1 MTLGL
6 FALILLAACLH
17 AGWNFFAKR
26 AGGSLTVLWL
36 GAVVSTLAT
45 LPVAI
50 AVQWG
55 QPLSTEGVLIG
66 TGSGVIH
73 GVYWWGLARMYR
85 HGDISLA
92 YPIARGSGVM
102 GTAVG
107 AALLVRDPM
116 SLTGVA
122 GIASVSLGVLALGF
136 QRRQSG
142 VRARAVALALLT
154 GASITGYSLI
164 DDQGVEHMSPPVY
177 LAIETGVGAA
187 IVGLAGRRRLRVSI
201 APMYRAHAATVWI
214 VGIVS
219 PLTYLVILFAYSL
232 GPVGYVVAV
241 REFSVVIAAILGAR
255 FLGERIGFWRRAG
268 IALVVAGMVLIKI
281 A

>member
-1 MTLGL
+1 MALGL
-6 FALILLAACLH
+6 FALILLAALLH

-26 AGGSLTVLWL
+26 SGGSLTVLWL
-36 GAVVSTLAT
+36 GAAVSTLAT
-45 LPVAI
+45 LPVAV

-55 QPLSTEGVLIG
+55 RPLPLDGLLIG
-66 TGSGVIH
+66 SASGVIH

-102 GTAVG
+102 GTALG
-107 AALLVRDPM
+107 AALLVREPM
-116 SLTGVA
+116 SSGGLF
-122 GIASVSLGVLALGF
+122 GIACVSIGVLALGF
-136 QRRQSG
+136 QRHSSAI
-142 VRARAVALALLT
+142 RARAVALALLT

-164 DDQGVEHMSPPVY
+164 DDQGVERMSPPVY

-187 IVGLAGRRRLRVSI
+187 IVGLAGWKRLRASI
-201 APMYRAHAATVWI
+201 RPMYSRHATTVWI
-214 VGIVS
+214 IGIVS
-219 PLTYLVILFAYSL
+219 PVTYLIVLFAYSL

-241 REFSVVIAAILGAR
+241 REFSVVVAAVLGAR
-255 FLGERIGFWRRAG
+255 FLGERIGWWRRAG
-268 IALVVAGMVLIKI
+268 IAMVVTGMVLIKL